1 MPPLAVLVC
10 LVVGGVALV
19 AWLAILLEPARAWDL
34 RPIGE
39 DEPAPPEPA
48 AWPAV
53 AVLVPAR
60 NEVDVL
66 PLALPWL
73 LAQDYP
79 GDWRV
84 VLVDDRSTDGTG
96 ELARRLAAEA
106 DARVRLDVVQ
116 GAALPAGWVGKVWA
130 LEQGRRAVEPD
141 GRAYLLLTDS
151 DIRHAPGSLRRLVAE
166 AEAAGLGLNSRMARL
181 RCVSRA
187 ERLLIPPFL
196 FFFNLLYPMRR
207 ANDPAS
213 RVAACAGGCV
223 LLRTDALAAAGGLEA
238 IRGEIIDDVNLA
250 RVVKRAGGRT
260 RLSVSRGD
268 VASVREYRTI
278 GPIWRMVR
286 RSAFDELD
294 YSWLKLAGTTLGM
307 AVTFMLPSLAVP
319 LALGTVGARAAGA
332 LGGSWAWPLAAVAV
346 ALAPILVSACTYRTT
361 ARFFGLP
368 ARWLWTLPLAGTI
381 YGVITL
387 DSARVHVRGRS
398 SW

>member
-10 LVVGGVALV
+10 LAVGGVALV
-19 AWLAILLEPARAWDL
+19 AWLAILLEPARPWDL
-34 RPIGE
+34 QPIGE
-39 DEPAPPEPA
+39 DEPAPPEPSS
-48 AWPAV
+48 WPAV

-96 ELARRLAAEA
+96 ELARQLAAAAGAPE
-106 DARVRLDVVQ
+106 RLHVVA
-116 GAALPAGWVGKVWA
+116 GVALPAGWVGKVWA
-130 LEQGRRAVEPD
+130 LEQGRRSIEPD

-181 RCVSRA
+181 RCQSRA

-223 LLRTDALAAAGGLEA
+223 LLRADALAAAGGLEA

-250 RVVKRAGGRT
+250 RVVKRAGART

-268 VASVREYRTI
+268 VASVREYGTI

-319 LALGTVGARAAGA
+319 LALGTVVARAAGA
-332 LGGSWAWPLAAVAV
+332 LGGSWAWPLAGLAV
-346 ALAPILVSACTYRTT
+346 ALAPIVLSALTYRTT
-361 ARFFGLP
+361 AGFFGLP

-387 DSARVHVRGRS
+387 DSARVHVQGRS
-398 SW
+398 TW

>member
-10 LVVGGVALV
+10 LVVGGIALA
-19 AWLAILLEPARAWDL
+19 AWLAILLEPARPWDL
-34 RPIGE
+34 RPVAE

-48 AWPAV
+48 AWPPV
-53 AVLVPAR
+53 AVIVPAR
-60 NEVDVL
+60 NEVEAL

-96 ELARRLAAEA
+96 ELARRLADGA
-106 DARVRLDVVQ
+106 
-116 GAALPAGWVGKVWA
+116 GAAARLTVVAGAELPAGWVGKVWA
-130 LEQGRRAVEPD
+130 MEQGRRAVEAD
-141 GRAYLLLTDS
+141 RRAYLLLTDS

-166 AEAAGLGLNSRMARL
+166 SEAGGLGLNSRMARL
-181 RCVSRA
+181 RCESRA
-187 ERLLIPPFL
+187 ERLLIPPFV

-223 LLRTDALAAAGGLEA
+223 LLRADALEAAGGFAA

-250 RVVKRAGGRT
+250 RVVKRAGART

-268 VASVREYRTI
+268 VASIREYGTL

-294 YSWLKLAGTTLGM
+294 YSWPKLAGTTVGM

-319 LALGTVGARAAGA
+319 LALATVAARGAGA
-332 LGGSWAWPLAAVAV
+332 LGGSWAWPLVGLAV
-346 ALAPILVSACTYRTT
+346 ALAPIALAALTYRTT

-381 YGVITL
+381 YGLITL
-387 DSARVHVRGRS
+387 DSARVHVQGRS